1 MTKAELEQRIIGH
14 QIDLEVANECVRKAI
29 ATITRQEQEIR
40 LYRSRLGLPIEM
52 EPYGS
57 NKNMGER

>member
-1 MTKAELEQRIIGH
+1 MTKSELEAKNM
-14 QIDLEVANECVRKAI
+14 DLEIQVEIGLECVRRAM